1 LKKKLIRRH
10 DKKITLIG
18 ENIMQLLK
26 QTTTKTIEQ
35 SNDDVNHAI
44 KPHRNLTM
52 VWTEECQE
60 GHCRLAAKWVL
71 E

>member
-1 LKKKLIRRH
+1 MRRYEKKL
-10 DKKITLIG
+10 TLARK
-18 ENIMQLLK
+18 NTMQLLK
-26 QTTTKTIEQ
+26 QTTTKTFEQ
-35 SNDDVNHAI
+35 SNDDVNHTI

>member
-1 LKKKLIRRH
+1 
-10 DKKITLIG
+10 
-18 ENIMQLLK
+18 MQLLE
-26 QTTTKTIEQ
+26 QTTTTRSIEQ
-35 SNDDVNHAI
+35 SNNNVNHAL
-44 KPHRNLTM
+44 KPHRNLIM

>member
-1 LKKKLIRRH
+1 
-10 DKKITLIG
+10 
-18 ENIMQLLK
+18 MQLLE
-26 QTTTKTIEQ
+26 QTTTTKTIEP
-35 SNDDVNHAI
+35 SNDDVNHVL

-71 E
+71 K